1 MLFTREYLQQ
11 MQSLLA
17 HIFFSSLFCLSLP
30 LLFIFDM
37 QLYTTQNNKTTSHAF
52 SKTIVP
58 SRHSIRQDLC
68 AVSVDAAPDH
78 RR

>member
-1 MLFTREYLQQ
+1 

-17 HIFFSSLFCLSLP
+17 HIFFLLVTLP

-52 SKTIVP
+52 SRIIVP
-58 SRHSIRQDLC
+58 SRHSIWQDLC
-68 AVSVDAAPDH
+68 VVVADAAPDH
-78 RR
+78 SLITG